1 MARLALICAVDFDC
15 HHGNG
20 TEELL
25 RDDPD
30 YFFASIH
37 AVGEHFYPGTGKASS
52 TAPNVLS
59 TTFHACNFF

>member
-1 MARLALICAVDFDC
+1 MDFDC

-25 RDDPD
+25 RDNPD

-37 AVGEHFYPGTGKASS
+37 AVGEHFYPGTGNACS
-52 TAPNVLS
+52 APNVLS
-59 TTFHACNFF
+59 TCEEEGKELYDNLAR